1 MEGNYHG
8 RSTTKGDYLSG
19 GTPVQIKYQTPRRV
33 YDIASSLLWHT
44 TKIIIILTERGD
56 HCVGDC

>member
-1 MEGNYHG
+1 MAEVQQREITY
-8 RSTTKGDYLSG
+8 
-19 GTPVQIKYQTPRRV
+19 PVAQIKYQTPRRV
-33 YDIASSLLWHT
+33 YDIASSLLWHK